1 MILKNINK
9 IYNYLKKMTSEEV
22 KDEINVQEN
31 EEINNNN
38 NLDFKMLFFSHPSQ
52 KDKKKK
58 DFTEYSRIDMKLLNK
73 KREREN
79 KNEENVD
86 IENNNKLSEDKNIN
100 NDKEKNEDD
109 KEKDKEKNEDK
120 EEKKDNS
127 LESNLPSELIDLI
140 NQSKSNE
147 PLNVEDFEKYKAYKK
162 LNINAYNK

>member
-1 MILKNINK
+1 
-9 IYNYLKKMTSEEV
+9 MTTEEV
-22 KDEINVQEN
+22 KKDEIKIQEN

-38 NLDFKMLFFSHPSQ
+38 NLDFKVLFFSHPSQ

-73 KREREN
+73 KRKKKN
-79 KNEENVD
+79 KKEENLD
-86 IENNNKLSEDKNIN
+86 NENNNKLSEDKNIN
-100 NDKEKNEDD
+100 NNIEKEKNEDE
-109 KEKDKEKNEDK
+109 KEKEKEKSEDK

-140 NQSKSNE
+140 NQTKSNE

>member
-1 MILKNINK
+1 M
-9 IYNYLKKMTSEEV
+9 
-22 KDEINVQEN
+22 
-31 EEINNNN
+31 
-38 NLDFKMLFFSHPSQ
+38 
-52 KDKKKK
+52 
-58 DFTEYSRIDMKLLNK
+58 
-73 KREREN
+73 
-79 KNEENVD
+79 D

-109 KEKDKEKNEDK
+109 KEKDKEKSEDK